1 MKYKVG
7 DIVKIRDDLIP
18 GETYDGL
25 TMWPIM
31 SQDLIGNTFNIAFAH
46 DETYQGAH
54 DIAYRIGGYY
64 VKEEMI
70 ERRVSTMDILH
81 IKNRIA
87 KLKVNPVE
95 NANIIKKWERKLR
108 KANQEVV

>member
-18 GETYDGL
+18 GETYGGL

-31 SQDLIGNTFNIAFAH
+31 SEYLIGNTFNVCFVNSM
-46 DETYQGAH
+46 EYKEGNVTYK
-54 DIAYRIGGYY
+54 IGGYY
-64 VKEEMI
+64 VKEIMI
-70 ERRVSTMDILH
+70 EKKVSAMNIVH
-81 IKNRIA
+81 IENRIT
-87 KLKVNPVE
+87 KLKANPVE
-95 NANIIKKWERKLR
+95 NANIIRKWERKLR

>member
-7 DIVKIRDDLIP
+7 DIVKIRDDLIL

-31 SQDLIGNTFNIAFAH
+31 SEGLIGKTFNIDFVYDGVYEGH
-46 DETYQGAH
+46 NVT
-54 DIAYRIGGYY
+54 YRIDGYY
-64 VKEEMI
+64 VKEVMI
-70 ERRVSTMDILH
+70 ERKVSTMNIVH
-81 IKNRIA
+81 IENRIA
-87 KLKVNPVE
+87 KLKTNSVE
-95 NANIIKKWERKLR
+95 NANIIKKWKRKLR